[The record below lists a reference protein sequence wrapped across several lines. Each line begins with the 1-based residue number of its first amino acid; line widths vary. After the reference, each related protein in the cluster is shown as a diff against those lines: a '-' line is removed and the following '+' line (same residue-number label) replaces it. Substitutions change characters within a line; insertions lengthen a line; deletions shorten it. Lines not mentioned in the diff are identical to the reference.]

1 MPEDFE
7 LNNELTDEELE
18 NDLIKDLTD
27 EEILVLTKIR
37 HIRERIQSYISNAEI
52 IELMRNLID
61 NSKYFSFTSSRTKK
75 YISEENPIFY
85 IKVNDIREVEKKFKH
100 KFKNFG
106 TKNYEETDTDLDII
120 AQCVQEDV
128 ISKFVTALTDII
140 FDNERLTKIFNE
152 NELYLTDRVKE
163 IFKETEIITL
173 SSVFYNLADLKNN
186 NIRIAFVF

>member
-1 MPEDFE
+1 MPDDI
-7 LNNELTDEELE
+7 ELTDEELE
-18 NDLIKDLTD
+18 NDLIKDLSD

-37 HIRERIQSYISNAEI
+37 HIRERIQSYISNNEI
-52 IELMRNLID
+52 IDLMRDLID
-61 NSKYFSFTSSRTKK
+61 KSHYFSFTSARTKK

-85 IKVNDIREVEKKFKH
+85 IKVNDIEEVEKKFKH

-106 TKNYEETDTDLDII
+106 NKNYEETDEDLDII

-128 ISKFVTALTDII
+128 ISKFVNALTDII
-140 FDNERLTKIFNE
+140 FDNKRLNKIFNE
-152 NELYLTDRVKE
+152 NELHLTERVKE

>member
-1 MPEDFE
+1 MPEDF
-7 LNNELTDEELE
+7 ELTDEELE

-85 IKVNDIREVEKKFKH
+85 IKVNDIYSELL
-100 KFKNFG
+100 N
-106 TKNYEETDTDLDII
+106 I
-120 AQCVQEDV
+120 QCY
-128 ISKFVTALTDII
+128 
-140 FDNERLTKIFNE
+140 
-152 NELYLTDRVKE
+152 YLQ
-163 IFKETEIITL
+163 L
-173 SSVFYNLADLKNN
+173 QN
-186 NIRIAFVF
+186 

>member
-37 HIRERIQSYISNAEI
+37 HIRERIQSYISNTEI

-85 IKVNDIREVEKKFKH
+85 IKVNDIKEVEKKFKH

-106 TKNYEETDTDLDII
+106 NKNYEETDTDLDII

>member
-1 MPEDFE
+1 MPEDF
-7 LNNELTDEELE
+7 ELTDEELE

-85 IKVNDIREVEKKFKH
+85 IKVNDIKEIEKKFKH

-106 TKNYEETDTDLDII
+106 TRNYEETDTDLDII

>member
-106 TKNYEETDTDLDII
+106 TRNYEETDTDLDII